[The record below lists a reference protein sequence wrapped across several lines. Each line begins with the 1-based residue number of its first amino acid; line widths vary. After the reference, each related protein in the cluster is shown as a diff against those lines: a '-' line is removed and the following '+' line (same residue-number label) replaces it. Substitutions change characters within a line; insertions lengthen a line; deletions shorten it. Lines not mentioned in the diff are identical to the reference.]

1 MQNNKKIRIFAGPN
15 GSGKSTLFDEFS
27 KNYKTG
33 YFINADLLEKKLST
47 LGLIDL
53 EEIGLFATQND
64 LDRFKNL
71 ETSISIFKKAKQSGR
86 QIDIFIQD
94 NFIVDKLKDS
104 HNYEGAFIASFIRHL
119 LIQQNKSFS
128 FETVMSHTSK
138 IDEIANTVK
147 LGYKAY
153 LYFVCI
159 DSPTVNVSRVNNR
172 VDKGGHEVPESK
184 IIDRYYRTLNNL
196 HLALPLCYRVYFFDN
211 SGKEQKLIAEIYN
224 GVMEIKTND
233 LPNWFINYVLPYYS
247 K

>member
-1 MQNNKKIRIFAGPN
+1 MK
-15 GSGKSTLFDEFS
+15 TLS
-27 KNYKTG
+27 VRG
-33 YFINADLLEKKLST
+33 VR
-47 LGLIDL
+47 
-53 EEIGLFATQND
+53 
-64 LDRFKNL
+64 LDRMTNTPVL
-71 ETSISIFKKAKQSGR
+71 TLREEETPRR

-211 SGKEQKLIAEIYN
+211 LTPLCSSSSNFLKYLN
-224 GVMEIKTND
+224 FSLNNSSLFKTGCIGITFVGSTGISLN
-233 LPNWFINYVLPYYS
+233 F
-247 K
+247 